1 MKNSICEMAITGI
14 PVIQLL
20 DSFNE
25 KENSIDMIL
34 KGPSLEQ
41 VLKALEKENDKEEA
55 QKRWLEEH
63 TQNNIITLKFDD
75 DERIIE
81 ILDHMIELLRQILT
95 TKKARFDKME
105 K

>member
-1 MKNSICEMAITGI
+1 MAITGI

-63 TQNNIITLKFDD
+63 TQNNIIILKFDN

-81 ILDHMIELLRQILT
+81 ILEHLIELLRQILT
-95 TKKARFDKME
+95 TKKACFDKM
-105 K
+105 KK